1 MTGLGGCA
9 GLAAGLALLGGHLP
23 VLDVLAHL
31 APLYLI
37 LGAIVAVWFLVAGR
51 GPGLAFAVLAMIAA
65 ATLMAPEFRR
75 PIGSTPAPDVHRIKV
90 IQLNALRTNAG
101 VGQIVDW
108 LMAEDPDVVILVEA
122 RPDLRDRLRARTG
135 WAVAGAAS
143 DLMIFTPQRYLNMDR
158 PRPPPELTNH
168 FVNATYDGPG
178 GPFEV
183 VAIRHGWP
191 TSPDITSQRQGLE
204 WVTQRLP
211 RNRMILAGDFN
222 AAPWSAGLRRMDR
235 TLGLIRRDRAVATWP
250 AQAAG
255 RPWPLPFLP
264 IDHVY
269 AGPGWATVSVTRGPW
284 LGSDHYPLVV
294 ELTPSRQDKGADP

>member
-9 GLAAGLALLGGHLP
+9 GLAASLALLGGRLP

-37 LGAIVAVWFLVAGR
+37 LGAIVSIWFLLAGR
-51 GPGLAFAVLAMIAA
+51 GPGLALAVLAIVASA
-65 ATLMAPEFRR
+65 FLMAPEFRK
-75 PIGSTPAPDVHRIKV
+75 PAELTTAPAGDRIKV

-101 VGQIVDW
+101 IERIVEW
-108 LMAEDPDVVILVEA
+108 LAAEDPDVVILVEA

-143 DLMIFTPQRYLNMDR
+143 DLMIFTPKRYLKMDR
-158 PRPPPELTNH
+158 PRPPPRLTNH

-191 TSPDITSQRQGLE
+191 TSPDIASQRQGLE

-211 RNRMILAGDFN
+211 RSRMILAGDFN
-222 AAPWSAGLRRMDR
+222 AAPWSAGLKRLDR

-255 RPWPLPFLP
+255 RPWPFPLLP
-264 IDHVY
+264 IDHIY
-269 AGPGWATVSVTRGPW
+269 AGPGWATLSVTRGPW

-294 ELTPSRQDKGADP
+294 ELTPRTQDEGAEP